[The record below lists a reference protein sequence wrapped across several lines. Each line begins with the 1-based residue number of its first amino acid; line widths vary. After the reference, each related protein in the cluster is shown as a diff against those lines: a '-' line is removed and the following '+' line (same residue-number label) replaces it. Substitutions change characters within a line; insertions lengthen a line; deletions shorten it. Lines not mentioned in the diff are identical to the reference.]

1 MDGPRRIP
9 AIMKRLGLAIE
20 LLALVLTL
28 SSAVSCRSV
37 DSLRAEW
44 AAVLGPVASDALDR
58 HDAYVMADPNLDPP
72 RREAALLESSACRK
86 AIAAADPPEV
96 HRAWPRPRDRLVDY
110 LERDPDLAG
119 DEIGLAVRRLLLHN
133 LDTIDRLVAEGLA
146 IR

>member
-1 MDGPRRIP
+1 MRRFAFAFEIV
-9 AIMKRLGLAIE
+9 A
-20 LLALVLTL
+20 ALLTL
-28 SSAVSCRSV
+28 CACR
-37 DSLRAEW
+37 DPEALRAEW
-44 AAVLGPVASDALDR
+44 AEALRPVAADALER
-58 HDAYVMADPNLDPP
+58 HDVYVMADPDLDPP
-72 RREAALLESSACRK
+72 GREAALLESSACRK

-96 HRAWPRPRDRLVDY
+96 HRAWPRPRERLRAY